1 MCQILGQYHTILNT
15 AVLQYSLDLRRLIPP
30 VLFLFLNI
38 AWGIQGL
45 LWFDINFRIVC
56 FSSVKNVMG
65 ILIGIALNLRIALA
79 NKNVLE
85 ELNNITETMA
95 DEVGLTFRVFIKGGT
110 SKSILK
116 TELSW
121 KEIQD
126 LKSDVS
132 EW

>member
-1 MCQILGQYHTILNT
+1 MNLGSLSPEQKARAENNLEFKRQAVGMC
-15 AVLQYSLDLRRLIPP
+15 
-30 VLFLFLNI
+30 
-38 AWGIQGL
+38 
-45 LWFDINFRIVC
+45 
-56 FSSVKNVMG
+56 
-65 ILIGIALNLRIALA
+65 LA

-95 DEVGLTFRVFIKGGT
+95 DEVGLTFRVFIKGET

-126 LKSDVS
+126 LKTDVS